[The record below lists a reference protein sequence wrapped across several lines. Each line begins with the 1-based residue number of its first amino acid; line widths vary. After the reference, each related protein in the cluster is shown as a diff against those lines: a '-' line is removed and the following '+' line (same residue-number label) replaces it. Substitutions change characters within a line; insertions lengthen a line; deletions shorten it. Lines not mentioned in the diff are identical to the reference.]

1 MKILI
6 SAYACEPD
14 KGSEPG
20 VGWHWVDEI
29 SRYHDV
35 IVVTRKN
42 NRVSIEEELRKRTK
56 NNIDVLYYDVPKWMS
71 FWKKGSK
78 GVQMYYYMWQY
89 GAYKMVKR
97 CVDEKELKAVVAV
110 TFGNLWKPTFM
121 YKLGVPFV
129 WGPVGGGEEV
139 PGTLLEHIN
148 TKQRIFELFRR
159 LSKKLPI
166 SNPWFYQ
173 ICKQSDLIITRTYDS
188 LDCIPKKYR
197 NKCKVMIETGVDE
210 VECDEFEKI
219 GRKPSESNTITYVG
233 RLLSL
238 KMVDIGIRAF
248 ASIAMEYSD
257 IQFNIIGD
265 GEMRESLQKLVR
277 EFGLEDRVNFLGSK
291 SRNEALRI
299 LANSRCMI
307 MPSCK
312 EGGAWVLFE
321 AMMCGRP
328 IICMDTAGMKVVV
341 DSTCGIK
348 IPVNTYEKMVDTFG
362 KAIKRMFDYP
372 MAADEYGVNGQRVV
386 REQYLW
392 SKKGEKFEKLL
403 KDVIKG

>member
-1 MKILI
+1 
-6 SAYACEPD
+6 
-14 KGSEPG
+14 
-20 VGWHWVDEI
+20 
-29 SRYHDV
+29 
-35 IVVTRKN
+35 
-42 NRVSIEEELRKRTK
+42 
-56 NNIDVLYYDVPKWMS
+56 MS